1 MDSYGKNFYYFKRNL
16 AHLLF
21 PYWLWLIKMLY
32 NSLENQTDKKH
43 ENNNVACVYVGERDT
58 KKEEEKHSD

>member
-43 ENNNVACVYVGERDT
+43 ENNVACVYVGERDT

>member
-1 MDSYGKNFYYFKRNL
+1 MVKTFTTLKEILHTCFFRT
-16 AHLLF
+16 
-21 PYWLWLIKMLY
+21 YWLWLIKMLY